1 MSAPL
6 PGLDVPVVDPRSG
19 YMTQAWYT
27 YFQQHQKLM
36 QLPDVAVA
44 APANG
49 QTLRWN
55 ETTKLWTPGA

>member
-1 MSAPL
+1 
-6 PGLDVPVVDPRSG
+6 
-19 YMTQAWYT
+19 MTQAWYT
-27 YFQQHQKLM
+27 YFQQHQKLV